1 MQIHQSDYSSQATQ
15 DEVSAVA
22 SMLHS
27 KYSAM
32 ETYDFLKRVL
42 VQVCDRYDWVPHT
55 IDIDDDS
62 DPILK

>member
-1 MQIHQSDYSSQATQ
+1 MQLCQLDYSSQTIQ
-15 DEVSAVA
+15 DEVSVVA

-32 ETYDFLKRVL
+32 ETYDFLRRVL
-42 VQVCDRYDWVPHT
+42 IQVCNRYDWVPHT
-55 IDIDDDS
+55 IDIDEDS